1 MRLRHIEVFHAV
13 MQAGSLSKAADLLC
27 ISQPAASKMLASAE
41 RSVGVA
47 LFTRAH
53 GQLRPTREAELL
65 FAETKGL
72 HERLESVR
80 RLARNL
86 NARPGGHLRVG
97 CVPSIGLSLLPEAVA
112 QFAKQYPEVSLSIQ
126 TDHTDELCSSLLAR
140 ELDIGIA
147 FDPPVRAGIEATEL
161 GRARLAWLGPPDE
174 TPANGAPFRLADM
187 QSDRWIGLDPAD
199 PLGSL
204 IDRKL
209 RELGLEARAPA
220 IEVRTYYLARALVDC
235 GAGYAIVDEFTATA
249 GRRDAPLICIEPA
262 VSIGVFS
269 LLPASGAGSH
279 AQQVLIDLL
288 RARLAEHAAASDTQ
302 GS

>member
-13 MQAGSLSKAADLLC
+13 MQAGSLSKAAQLLC

-41 RSVGVA
+41 RGLGVA
-47 LFTRAH
+47 LFTRSH

-97 CVPSIGLSLLPEAVA
+97 CVPSIGLSLLPEAAA
-112 QFAKQYPEVSLSIQ
+112 QFTKQYPEVSLSIQ
-126 TDHTDELCSSLLAR
+126 TEHTEALCASLLTR

-147 FDPPVRAGIEATEL
+147 FDPPVRAGIQATEL
-161 GRARLAWLGPPDE
+161 GRARLVYLGPPDE
-174 TPANGAPFRLADM
+174 VRCDGAPVRLTDL

-204 IDRKL
+204 VDRKL
-209 RELGLEARAPA
+209 RELGIEERAPA

-235 GAGYAIVDEFTATA
+235 GAGYAIVDEFTASA
-249 GRRDAPLICIEPA
+249 GRKCGSLVFIEPEL
-262 VSIGVFS
+262 SIGVFS
-269 LLPASGAGSH
+269 LVSASVAGSH
-279 AQQVLIDLL
+279 AQQVLIEQL
-288 RARLAEHAAASDTQ
+288 RGRLAQRA
-302 GS
+302 GG

>member
-13 MQAGSLSKAADLLC
+13 MQAGSLSKAAELLC
-27 ISQPAASKMLASAE
+27 ISQPAASKMLANAE
-41 RSVGVA
+41 HSLGVA

-86 NARPGGHLRVG
+86 SARPGGHLRVG

-112 QFAKQYPEVSLSIQ
+112 RFARQYPEVSLSIL
-126 TDHTDELCSSLLAR
+126 TDHTEELCSALLAR

-147 FDPPVRAGIEATEL
+147 FAPPVRAGIQAMEL
-161 GRARLAWLGPPDE
+161 GRARLAYLGSSDE
-174 TPANGAPFRLADM
+174 TPAEGMTFRLADM
-187 QSDRWIGLDPAD
+187 QPERWIGLDPAD
-199 PLGSL
+199 PLGAL
-204 IDRKL
+204 IDRQL
-209 RELGLEARAPA
+209 REMGLDPRAPA

-235 GAGYAIVDEFTATA
+235 GAGYAIVDEFTAAA
-249 GRRDAPLICIEPA
+249 GRENRPLTYIEPEL
-262 VSIGVFS
+262 SIGVFS
-269 LLPASGAGSH
+269 LLPASGTGSH

-288 RARLAEHAAASDTQ
+288 RARLAERSAS
-302 GS
+302 